1 MFHRILFTRI
11 ENSYHDSSRNFQYK
25 NLNSPPFSFNPPLK
39 NRNLHEEES
48 ILCLW
53 RADWPAYLVHS
64 RLKTR
69 PLHAEIDCRVHVSH
83 PLSEG
88 MASLEMEEER
98 IDQSPFLF
106 FFTIASCTN
115 AHDTRFPI
123 DRHESLITRR
133 RMLLCLRGIAR
144 SITIA
149 NFIVLYLQWLFCWL
163 VYWPCV
169 AIVGRSCYLS
179 CTLCGCC
186 NT

>member
-1 MFHRILFTRI
+1 MTRWLACVSCTLAI
-11 ENSYHDSSRNFQYK
+11 ENEALARGNRLSSSRVA
-25 NLNSPPFSFNPPLK
+25 SFIRGDGFIGNGRGT
-39 NRNLHEEES
+39 NR
-48 ILCLW
+48 
-53 RADWPAYLVHS
+53 P
-64 RLKTR
+64 
-69 PLHAEIDCRVHVSH
+69 VSV
-83 PLSEG
+83 S
-88 MASLEMEEER
+88 
-98 IDQSPFLF
+98 FF

-186 NT
+186 NS